1 MLENQDSKGQI
12 DSYIKKA
19 LQEWGVPGAAVAIL
33 HDNEVILSKGYGVK
47 EIGKDDPID
56 ESTLFAIGSCTK
68 AFTAAAIGMLID
80 DARGEMAGG
89 RSYISISV
97 SLSVTRTP

>member
-1 MLENQDSKGQI
+1 MSFRVADCETTGTLFNDLEGCLD
-12 DSYIKKA
+12 
-19 LQEWGVPGAAVAIL
+19 
-33 HDNEVILSKGYGVK
+33 GVK
-47 EIGKDDPID
+47 
-56 ESTLFAIGSCTK
+56 SSS
-68 AFTAAAIGMLID
+68 GMLID